1 MAMVERNKI
10 EWRKTQVVQS
20 NGQLVQ
26 IHGKS
31 NDKQIDQRGIGR
43 ERESTIHTK
52 VQTECTEKVK
62 KRKQIKIWQTN
73 IAKLVMT
80 VRKQK

>member
-31 NDKQIDQRGIGR
+31 KDKQIDQRGIG
-43 ERESTIHTK
+43 RESTIHTK

-62 KRKQIKIWQTN
+62 KRKQIKIWQIN

-80 VRKQK
+80 VRKQQ

>member
-43 ERESTIHTK
+43 ERAPYTQKYKLNAQRRS
-52 VQTECTEKVK
+52 
-62 KRKQIKIWQTN
+62 RKEN
-73 IAKLVMT
+73 
-80 VRKQK
+80 R